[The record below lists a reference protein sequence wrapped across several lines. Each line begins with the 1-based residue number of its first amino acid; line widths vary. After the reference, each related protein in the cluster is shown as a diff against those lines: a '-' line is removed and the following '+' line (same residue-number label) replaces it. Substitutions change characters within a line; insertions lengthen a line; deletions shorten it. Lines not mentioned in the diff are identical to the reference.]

1 MRQGFCA
8 LFLLSITATLC
19 RSGAAEPVR
28 MVLQW
33 EHQAQFAGYYMAL
46 DKGFYESEGLDVT
59 MLPGGADVD
68 PLQLVQS
75 GRADF
80 GSAMLST
87 ALQARL
93 DGQKDLVLLS
103 QIINRSNLALVAWKD
118 GRNGNSSINTPADLN
133 GKIITVWDTFA
144 PPYRAF
150 FKQQHIN
157 ATILPQYYTVSL
169 FLRRGADACCAMLY
183 NEVHAIQQCDISEDQ
198 LTIFNFYEL
207 GINIPEDGIYCTKQ
221 TEQSRPEVCA
231 AFVRATLRGWTYAQ
245 KHPDEALDAVMR
257 RIDEERLPTNR
268 AHMKWMLDTV
278 LSSIFPQNESA
289 WTPGI
294 LSAGSYNE
302 AVSIMNIKA
311 QAATYTDFVTKG
323 ARNGVD

>member
-1 MRQGFCA
+1 
-8 LFLLSITATLC
+8 
-19 RSGAAEPVR
+19 

-46 DKGFYESEGLDVT
+46 DKGFYENEGLDVT
-59 MLPGGADVD
+59 LLPGGADVD
-68 PLQLVQS
+68 PLQFVET

-87 ALQARL
+87 ALQAHL

-103 QIINRSNLALVAWKD
+103 QIINRSNLALVAWKE
-118 GRNGNSSINTPADLN
+118 GRNGKSSIKTPADLN

-150 FKQQHIN
+150 FKQQQIN

-183 NEVHAIQQCDISEDQ
+183 NEVHAIKQCDIPEDQ
-198 LTIFNFYEL
+198 LTIFNFYKL

-221 TEQSRPEVCA
+221 TAQARPAVCA
-231 AFVRATLRGWTYAQ
+231 AFTRATLKGWTYAQ
-245 KHPDEALDAVMR
+245 QHPDEALDAVMR
-257 RIDEERLPTNR
+257 RIDKEMLPTNR

-278 LSSIFPQNESA
+278 LSSIFPQNESE

-294 LSAGSYNE
+294 LSESSYNE

-311 QAATYTDFVTKG
+311 EAAAYTDFVTKG
-323 ARNGVD
+323 ARNGLD